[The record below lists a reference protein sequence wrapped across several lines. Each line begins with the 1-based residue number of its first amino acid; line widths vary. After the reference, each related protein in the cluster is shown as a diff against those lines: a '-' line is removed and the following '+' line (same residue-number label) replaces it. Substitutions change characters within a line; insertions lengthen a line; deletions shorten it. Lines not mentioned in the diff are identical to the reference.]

1 MTDVIKIIRISIKRS
16 FLKLRNDSPL
26 FCKAIWKNIW
36 ISNIYF
42 NHINWEAKKRKLK
55 EIILRL
61 SIINII
67 DEILEKWFLYEKRS
81 RKNENFIYYEIQY
94 EIEWEIFCLILS
106 ENKKSSKIILLS
118 WFIKYKK
125 SC

>member
-1 MTDVIKIIRISIKRS
+1 MIDVIKIVRISVKRS
-16 FLKLRNDSPL
+16 FLKLRKESPL
-26 FCKAIWKNIW
+26 FCNSIWKKIE

-42 NHINWEAKKRKLK
+42 NHINWEAKKRKIK

-61 SIINII
+61 SIINLV

-81 RKNENFIYYEIQY
+81 RENENFIYYEIQY
-94 EIEWEIFCLILS
+94 KLEWEIFCLILS
-106 ENKKSSKIILLS
+106 ENKKSSKVTLLS